1 MGLLPREQLRQL
13 IKENDIKDVNGI
25 YDTMKD
31 MFKDV
36 LQEMLEA
43 EMDVT
48 LGYGKNEAK
57 DKDTTNIRNGY
68 SSKTLKTKFGNI
80 EMDIPRDRNSEFE
93 PKIVPKYQRN
103 ISGIE
108 DKIIALYARGMST
121 RDIHDQ
127 VKDIYG
133 IEVSAEMVSKIT
145 EKIVPEIKEWQSRP
159 LETVY
164 PFVFMDAIHYKIRDN
179 GQIVN
184 KAAYVVLGINM
195 EGFKD
200 VLGIWIGENETSKF
214 WLGVLNELKNRNVQ
228 DVLIFSVDGLT
239 GLKEAIEA
247 VYPKAYIQRCI
258 IHQLRNSFKYVSYKH
273 LKEFSKDFKAVY
285 KAPSEEAAL
294 EALYEVKDKW
304 ANQYPYA
311 LKSWETNWDV
321 LSTFF
326 KYPDEIRKIIYTT
339 NIIEGLHRQ
348 FRKVT
353 KSKSVFPSDAALE
366 KMLYLATKNIMTKWT
381 QRYRNWDMVLNQLL
395 RDYPK
400 VCVNLLADVECLLH
414 NINGQSCKRNSP
426 LLQQ

>member
-25 YDTMKD
+25 YDTLKD

-48 LGYGKNEAK
+48 LGYSKNEAK
-57 DKDTTNIRNGY
+57 GKDTTNIRNGY
-68 SSKTLKTKFGNI
+68 SSKNLKTKYGNI

-108 DKIIALYARGMST
+108 DKVIALYARGMST

-127 VKDIYG
+127 IKDIYG
-133 IEVSAEMVSKIT
+133 IEISAEMVSKIT

-294 EALYEVKDKW
+294 DALYEVKDKW
-304 ANQYPYA
+304 GNQYPYA

-395 RDYPK
+395 IMFPDQLEQY
-400 VCVNLLADVECLLH
+400 
-414 NINGQSCKRNSP
+414 I
-426 LLQQ
+426 

>member
-25 YDTMKD
+25 YDTLKD

-195 EGFKD
+195 DGYKD

-239 GLKEAIEA
+239 G
-247 VYPKAYIQRCI
+247 
-258 IHQLRNSFKYVSYKH
+258 
-273 LKEFSKDFKAVY
+273 SKR
-285 KAPSEEAAL
+285 S
-294 EALYEVKDKW
+294 
-304 ANQYPYA
+304 
-311 LKSWETNWDV
+311 
-321 LSTFF
+321 
-326 KYPDEIRKIIYTT
+326 
-339 NIIEGLHRQ
+339 HR
-348 FRKVT
+348 
-353 KSKSVFPSDAALE
+353 SSIP
-366 KMLYLATKNIMTKWT
+366 
-381 QRYRNWDMVLNQLL
+381 
-395 RDYPK
+395 
-400 VCVNLLADVECLLH
+400 
-414 NINGQSCKRNSP
+414 
-426 LLQQ
+426 

>member
-1 MGLLPREQLRQL
+1 MGMLPREQLRQL

-25 YDTMKD
+25 YDTLKD
-31 MFKDV
+31 MFQDV

-48 LGYGKNEAK
+48 LGYSKNGAK
-57 DKDTTNIRNGY
+57 GKDTTNIRNGY
-68 SSKTLKTKFGNI
+68 SSKNLKTKYGNI
-80 EMDIPRDRNSEFE
+80 EMDIPRDRKGEFE

-159 LETVY
+159 LEVVY

-195 EGFKD
+195 EGYKD

-273 LKEFSKDFKAVY
+273 LKEFSKDFKNVY

-304 ANQYPYA
+304 GKQYPYA

-326 KYPDEIRKIIYTT
+326 KYPDDIRKIIYTT

-395 RDYPK
+395 IMFPDQLEQY
-400 VCVNLLADVECLLH
+400 
-414 NINGQSCKRNSP
+414 I
-426 LLQQ
+426 

>member
-25 YDTMKD
+25 YNTLKD

-48 LGYGKNEAK
+48 LGYSKNEAK
-57 DKDTTNIRNGY
+57 GKDTTNIRNGY
-68 SSKTLKTKFGNI
+68 SSKNLKTKYGNI

-108 DKIIALYARGMST
+108 DKVIALYARGMST

-294 EALYEVKDKW
+294 DALYEVKDKW
-304 ANQYPYA
+304 GNQYPYA

-339 NIIEGLHRQ
+339 NIIEDLHRQ

-395 RDYPK
+395 IMFPDQLEQY
-400 VCVNLLADVECLLH
+400 
-414 NINGQSCKRNSP
+414 I
-426 LLQQ
+426 